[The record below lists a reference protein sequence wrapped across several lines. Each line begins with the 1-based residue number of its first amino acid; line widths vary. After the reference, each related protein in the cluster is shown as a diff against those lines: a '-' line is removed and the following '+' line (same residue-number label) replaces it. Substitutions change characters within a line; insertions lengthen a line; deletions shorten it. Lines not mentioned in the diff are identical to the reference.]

1 MARVATRP
9 RPPPVSVHAGGQ
21 PSGSL
26 RRTDVQE
33 PLNAVVTSAYG
44 FSFVLPYLF
53 YPFRSSFQIMLD
65 HFPKLYYPSTIMS
78 SLVTKWK
85 KNKPYL
91 YWVRSARVQGKPRI
105 VEQIYL
111 GPRERVLEQ
120 LRTQGSVAPQPGA
133 APPLRTVQTREFGA
147 STLFYTLAQ
156 DLGIVDLINAHVPPA
171 PVGRRTSLSVGHY
184 LLLAAVNRAIW
195 AKSKRAFAEWYQTTV
210 LARLLPAASEEL
222 SSQRFWDHMHLFE
235 EHHFAPIQQE
245 LFTRIRQRFPL
256 GEQFLVYDTTN
267 YYTFIHTF
275 NSRPSLP
282 QRGKNKQRRADLRQI
297 SLALVVDEERGLPL
311 YYRCYEGNVTDVVAL
326 GASLQEMVGQFV
338 PQTGS
343 PRLTLVLDKG
353 NVSHANFKALTE
365 AHFSFLAAIPAGWVR
380 RLYQVALKEYHPL
393 ALPDG
398 RRIKV
403 YCQRH
408 KRLADIQGQLLVSF
422 SPTFYR
428 QQVRTLDLLQRKA
441 TQRLLQLRVA
451 IQQAVARNRPR
462 TEKAVKGEIAQLVRH
477 DRLKEFFA
485 PTLHLHQGRVQDLSW
500 QWEGRKKRAL
510 KHRDFGK
517 TVLFTDRQELEPHRM
532 VLAYRSQA
540 KAEAMFRISK
550 SRRPGLWWPAYHWT
564 DSKLSV
570 HALYCF
576 LALLLIRIVLLRLH
590 ERNLSVGVELL
601 TERLRGMHEALVVY
615 ANGAAQRV
623 ITERSP
629 EQEALFAAL
638 DLGRLAEQ
646 LGNRVLPS

>member
-1 MARVATRP
+1 M
-9 RPPPVSVHAGGQ
+9 
-21 PSGSL
+21 PSL
-26 RRTDVQE
+26 
-33 PLNAVVTSAYG
+33 
-44 FSFVLPYLF
+44 
-53 YPFRSSFQIMLD
+53 I
-65 HFPKLYYPSTIMS
+65 
-78 SLVTKWK
+78 TKWK
-85 KNKPYL
+85 KGKPYL
-91 YWVRSARVQGKPRI
+91 YWVRSAWVNGHSRI
-105 VEQIYL
+105 VEQLYL
-111 GPRERVLEQ
+111 GPRERVMEQ
-120 LRTQGSVAPQPGA
+120 IRAQVPSASPKEIPA
-133 APPLRTVQTREFGA
+133 LRTVQLREFGA
-147 STLFYTLAQ
+147 SALFYAVAQ
-156 DLGIVDLINAHVPPA
+156 ELGLSELINAHVPPA
-171 PVGRRTSLSVGHY
+171 PPGRRTSLSVGHY
-184 LLLAAVNRAIW
+184 LVLAAINRAAW
-195 AKSKRAFAEWYQTTV
+195 PKSKRAFAEWYQGTV
-210 LARLLPAASEEL
+210 LARLVPALPDEL
-222 SSQRFWDHMHLFE
+222 RSQRFWDHMNLFE
-235 EHHFAPIQQE
+235 AEHFAPIQRE
-245 LFTRIRQRFPL
+245 LLRRIHERFPL

-275 NSRPSLP
+275 NSRPNLP
-282 QRGKNKQRRADLRQI
+282 QRGKNKQKRADLRQI
-297 SLALVVDEERGLPL
+297 SLALVVDEARGLPL

-353 NVSHANFKALTE
+353 NVSRDNFEALTE

-380 RLYQVALKEYHPL
+380 GLYQVALKAYHPL

-403 YCQRH
+403 YRQPH

-462 TEKAVKGEIAQLVRH
+462 TEKAVKGELAQLVRH
-477 DRLKEFFA
+477 DRLKAFFA
-485 PTLHLHQGRVQDLSW
+485 PTLHLHQGRGQDLSW
-500 QWEGRKKRAL
+500 QWDGRKKRAI

-517 TVLFTDRQELEPHRM
+517 TVLFTDRQELEPQRM

-540 KAEAMFRISK
+540 KAEEMFRISK

-601 TERLRGMHEALVVY
+601 TERLRGIHEALVVY

-629 EQEALFAAL
+629 EQEELFAAL
-638 DLGRLAEQ
+638 DLGSLAEQ
-646 LGNRVLPS
+646 LGNRVLQS